1 MRLSRRQF
9 FQAASG
15 ALAFA
20 SLPHVLRRAG
30 IAAEDPIKVGNILD
44 RTGILNI
51 YSLKQIQATA
61 MAVDEINA
69 AGGLLGRPLELVFY
83 DSQSDGQYNSQYV
96 TEALVKD
103 KCVVVHGG
111 ITSSSREVMRP
122 IVNRFKGLLFYNSLY
137 EGGVCDRRHVSTGM
151 VPAQQLEPLFDYVVS
166 ELGGK
171 RTYILAADYNYGH
184 ITSKWMQK
192 FTRDNG
198 GEDLAV
204 EFFPLDVTNFQP
216 AISRIQAA
224 KPDVV
229 MSALVG
235 GAHIAFYRQFEASI
249 GKDKMMLASGSYGVG
264 LEHTQLSP
272 EEGNGIILATSFVDD
287 LDTAEAKDFVSR
299 FQAYTG
305 DTGYVGEY
313 GEYGERGVKVW
324 AEAVR
329 QAGDASSDAVI
340 EALASSNVSVVGAG
354 GRYTVDGQ
362 TNHTTMDIHI
372 VRGNMTQTFDVIR
385 SFSQRPPL
393 DTQQVCDLH
402 ANPDDKTQYEVE
414 VE

>member
-1 MRLSRRQF
+1 MKLSRRQF
-9 FQAASG
+9 FKSASG

-20 SLPHVLRRAG
+20 SLPLVLKRAG
-30 IAAEDPIKVGNILD
+30 IAQEEPIRVGNILD
-44 RTGILNI
+44 KTGILNI

-61 MAVDEINA
+61 MAIDEINA
-69 AGGLLGRPLELVFY
+69 AGGLLGRPLELFFY
-83 DSQSDGQYNSQYV
+83 DSQSDGQFNSQYA

-103 KCVVVHGG
+103 KVVVIHGG

-122 IVNRFKGLLFYNSLY
+122 IVNRFNGLLFYNSLY
-137 EGGVCDRRHVSTGM
+137 EGGVCDQRHVSTGM
-151 VPAQQLEPLFDYVVS
+151 VPAQQLEPLFEYVVKD
-166 ELGGK
+166 LGGK
-171 RTYILAADYNYGH
+171 RGYILAADYNYGH

-192 FTRDNG
+192 FVRDNG

-229 MSALVG
+229 FSALVG

-249 GKDKMMLASGSYGVG
+249 GKANMMLASGSYGVG

-272 EEGNGIILATSFVDD
+272 EEGDGIIIATSYVDD
-287 LDTAEAKDFVSR
+287 LQTDEAQDFVKR
-299 FQAYTG
+299 FHAYTG

-313 GEYGERGVKVW
+313 GEYGERGIKVW

-329 QAGDASSDAVI
+329 QAGDPSPDAVI
-340 EALASSNVSVVGAG
+340 EALSKDTVSVAGAG
-354 GRYTVDGQ
+354 GQYTVDGQ

-372 VRGNMTQTFDVIR
+372 VKGNMNQRFDVIS
-385 SFSQRPPL
+385 SFPQRPPR
-393 DTQQVCDLH
+393 DTQMVCDLH
-402 ANPDDKTQYEVE
+402 ANPDDKTQYEINI
-414 VE
+414 

>member
-1 MRLSRRQF
+1 M
-9 FQAASG
+9 
-15 ALAFA
+15 
-20 SLPHVLRRAG
+20 
-30 IAAEDPIKVGNILD
+30 
-44 RTGILNI
+44 
-51 YSLKQIQATA
+51 
-61 MAVDEINA
+61 
-69 AGGLLGRPLELVFY
+69 
-83 DSQSDGQYNSQYV
+83 
-96 TEALVKD
+96 
-103 KCVVVHGG
+103 VVHGG

-151 VPAQQLEPLFDYVVS
+151 VPAQQLEPLFDYVVN

-192 FTRDNG
+192 FTRDRG

-204 EFFPLDVTNFQP
+204 EFFPLDVNNFQP

-249 GKDKMMLASGSYGVG
+249 GKDKMMLASSTYGVG

-299 FQAYTG
+299 FHAYTG

-324 AEAVR
+324 AEQRASGRRCQPRRRDRGTCFGQR
-329 QAGDASSDAVI
+329 QRGRRGRPIHGRRADQPHDHGHPHRPRQHDPDFRRDQLVLAAPAAGYA
-340 EALASSNVSVVGAG
+340 AG
-354 GRYTVDGQ
+354 L
-362 TNHTTMDIHI
+362 
-372 VRGNMTQTFDVIR
+372 R
-385 SFSQRPPL
+385 SP
-393 DTQQVCDLH
+393 CE
-402 ANPDDKTQYEVE
+402 PDDKTQYEVE

>member
-1 MRLSRRQF
+1 
-9 FQAASG
+9 
-15 ALAFA
+15 
-20 SLPHVLRRAG
+20 
-30 IAAEDPIKVGNILD
+30 
-44 RTGILNI
+44 
-51 YSLKQIQATA
+51 
-61 MAVDEINA
+61 
-69 AGGLLGRPLELVFY
+69 
-83 DSQSDGQYNSQYV
+83 
-96 TEALVKD
+96 
-103 KCVVVHGG
+103 
-111 ITSSSREVMRP
+111 
-122 IVNRFKGLLFYNSLY
+122 
-137 EGGVCDRRHVSTGM
+137 
-151 VPAQQLEPLFDYVVS
+151 
-166 ELGGK
+166 
-171 RTYILAADYNYGH
+171 
-184 ITSKWMQK
+184 MQK

-198 GEDLAV
+198 DEDLAV

-249 GKDKMMLASGSYGVG
+249 GKDNMMLASGSYGVG
-264 LEHTQLSP
+264 LEHIQLSP

-287 LDTAEAKDFVSR
+287 LDTPEAKDFVSR
-299 FQAYTG
+299 FHAYTG
-305 DTGYVGEY
+305 DV

-340 EALASSNVSVVGAG
+340 EALASGNVSVLGAG
-354 GRYTVDGQ
+354 GQYTVDGQ

-372 VRGNMTQTFDVIR
+372 VRGNMTQIFDVIR
-385 SFSQRPPL
+385 LFSQRPPL

>member
-1 MRLSRRQF
+1 
-9 FQAASG
+9 
-15 ALAFA
+15 
-20 SLPHVLRRAG
+20 
-30 IAAEDPIKVGNILD
+30 
-44 RTGILNI
+44 
-51 YSLKQIQATA
+51 
-61 MAVDEINA
+61 VDGINA

-96 TEALVKD
+96 TEALVRD

-151 VPAQQLEPLFDYVVS
+151 VPAQQLEPLFDYVVK

-192 FTRDNG
+192 FTRDRG

-204 EFFPLDVTNFQP
+204 EFFPLDVNNFQP

-249 GKDKMMLASGSYGVG
+249 GKDKMMLASSTYGVG

-287 LDTAEAKDFVSR
+287 LDTAEARDFVSR

-313 GEYGERGVKVW
+313 GEYGERGVTVW

-329 QAGDASSDAVI
+329 QAGDASPDAVI
-340 EALASSNVSVVGAG
+340 EALASGNVSVAGAG
-354 GRYTVDGQ
+354 GQYTVDGQ

-372 VRGNMTQTFDVIR
+372 VRGNMTQTFDVIS

>member
-1 MRLSRRQF
+1 MKG
-9 FQAASG
+9 AS
-15 ALAFA
+15 
-20 SLPHVLRRAG
+20 
-30 IAAEDPIKVGNILD
+30 
-44 RTGILNI
+44 
-51 YSLKQIQATA
+51 ATA
-61 MAVDEINA
+61 A
-69 AGGLLGRPLELVFY
+69 
-83 DSQSDGQYNSQYV
+83 
-96 TEALVKD
+96 
-103 KCVVVHGG
+103 
-111 ITSSSREVMRP
+111 
-122 IVNRFKGLLFYNSLY
+122 
-137 EGGVCDRRHVSTGM
+137 HVSTGM
-151 VPAQQLEPLFDYVVS
+151 VPAQQLEPLFDYVVN

-192 FTRDNG
+192 FTRDRG

-204 EFFPLDVTNFQP
+204 EFFPLDVNNFQP

-249 GKDKMMLASGSYGVG
+249 GKDKMMLASSTYGVG

-299 FQAYTG
+299 FHAYTG

-324 AEAVR
+324 AEAAR
-329 QAGDASSDAVI
+329 QAGDASPDAVI
-340 EALASSNVSVVGAG
+340 EALASGNVSVVGAAANTRST
-354 GRYTVDGQ
+354 GRP
-362 TNHTTMDIHI
+362 TT
-372 VRGNMTQTFDVIR
+372 
-385 SFSQRPPL
+385 RPW
-393 DTQQVCDLH
+393 TSTSS
-402 ANPDDKTQYEVE
+402 AAT
-414 VE
+414 